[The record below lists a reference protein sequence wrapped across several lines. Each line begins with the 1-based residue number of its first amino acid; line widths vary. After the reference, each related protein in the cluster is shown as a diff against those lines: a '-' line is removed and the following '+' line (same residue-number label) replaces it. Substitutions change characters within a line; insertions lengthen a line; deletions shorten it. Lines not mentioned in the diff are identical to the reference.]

1 MQVLVCVINKKDCLE
16 SILENFINSGIM
28 GATIIDSIGMARVLN
43 DTEPSNL
50 PAFGSIRM
58 ILNENRPFN
67 KTIFVVLKDSQ
78 VDTAINCI
86 KKEVGDINEPGIG
99 ILFTIPVN
107 HVEGGMLK

>member
-1 MQVLVCVINKKDCLE
+1 MQVLVCVINKHNCLE
-16 SILENFINSGIM
+16 SILQNFIDEGIT

-43 DTEPSNL
+43 DTDLNNL

-58 ILNENRPFN
+58 ILNESRPFN
-67 KTIFVVLKDSQ
+67 KTIFVVLENKQ
-78 VDTAINCI
+78 VDIAINCI
-86 KKEVGDINEPGIG
+86 KKEVGDINDPGVG